1 MYYNLTTIRRFK
13 ERVSN
18 LIHNPDLEDIWE
30 FGICCMTNSYG
41 ICYQLFR
48 EIVGDDDA
56 DSLPEYGKLTDERI
70 FILLL
75 LNELPAQTLL
85 EMVNQ

>member
-1 MYYNLTTIRRFK
+1 MYYNLTTIRQFK
-13 ERVSN
+13 ERVSD
-18 LIHNPDLEDIWE
+18 LIHNPDLEGIWE
-30 FGICCMTNSYG
+30 FGICYMTDSYQ
-41 ICYQLFR
+41 ICYHLFKDM
-48 EIVGDDDA
+48 IGDDDA

-75 LNELPAQTLL
+75 LNELPTETLL

>member
-1 MYYNLTTIRRFK
+1 MYYTLTTIRQFK
-13 ERVSN
+13 ERVSD

-30 FGICCMTNSYG
+30 FGICRMTDSYD

-48 EIVGDDDA
+48 DMIGADA
-56 DSLPEYGKLTDERI
+56 DYKLPEYGKLTDERI

-75 LNELPAQTLL
+75 LNELPTETLL